1 LASVS
6 PPCCS
11 SCRRRRD
18 LAARDRSRPAAPV
31 AEQAATAHPAKSVPD
46 LSIVVLP
53 FANLSNDPAQDYF
66 ADGITQNLTNDLSR
80 IDGLFIISPNT
91 AFAWKGKAVDARQ
104 IGKELGVRY
113 VLKGSVQRDQS
124 RVRVTAQLTDAATG
138 GQVSGDTFEKPITRS
153 GGPSRR
159 SSSRR
164 PRSIS
169 SLTAASDRGR
179 RLWLTVFDR
188 RPTPEAPRPNN
199 PLAISPLMAWREPLP
214 RQLESAPPR
223 FGNPL

>member
-1 LASVS
+1 LASAS

-11 SCRRRRD
+11 SCSRRRD

-104 IGKELGVRY
+104 IGKELGVR
-113 VLKGSVQRDQS
+113 
-124 RVRVTAQLTDAATG
+124 
-138 GQVSGDTFEKPITRS
+138 
-153 GGPSRR
+153 
-159 SSSRR
+159 
-164 PRSIS
+164 
-169 SLTAASDRGR
+169 
-179 RLWLTVFDR
+179 
-188 RPTPEAPRPNN
+188 
-199 PLAISPLMAWREPLP
+199 
-214 RQLESAPPR
+214 
-223 FGNPL
+223 

>member
-1 LASVS
+1 
-6 PPCCS
+6 
-11 SCRRRRD
+11 

-104 IGKELGVRY
+104 IGRELGVRY
-113 VLKGSVQRDQS
+113 VLKGSLQRDQS

-138 GQVSGDTFEKPITRS
+138 GQVSGDTFDKVWRSIPPIFVAAPPIHFIPDRS
-153 GGPSRR
+153 QRQRPPALVDGLRPPANAR
-159 SSSRR
+159 SSS
-164 PRSIS
+164 
-169 SLTAASDRGR
+169 A
-179 RLWLTVFDR
+179 
-188 RPTPEAPRPNN
+188 E
-199 PLAISPLMAWREPLP
+199 
-214 RQLESAPPR
+214 
-223 FGNPL
+223 

>member
-1 LASVS
+1 
-6 PPCCS
+6 
-11 SCRRRRD
+11 

-124 RVRVTAQLTDAATG
+124 RVRVTAQTDQRCDRRPSVGRHLRKADHKVWRSIPPIFVAAP
-138 GQVSGDTFEKPITRS
+138 PIHFIPDRS
-153 GGPSRR
+153 QRQRPPALVDGLRPPANAR
-159 SSSRR
+159 SSS
-164 PRSIS
+164 
-169 SLTAASDRGR
+169 A
-179 RLWLTVFDR
+179 
-188 RPTPEAPRPNN
+188 E
-199 PLAISPLMAWREPLP
+199 
-214 RQLESAPPR
+214 
-223 FGNPL
+223 